1 MNKRVGVYLRVSTSE
16 QSTDLQ
22 KEEILSYLKARGLG
36 TDIVIYEDHGVSGTT
51 ADRPA
56 LKEMLSHAKDRKLD
70 LVIAWKLDRLF
81 RSLQDLVR
89 TLHEF
94 KELGVSFISLKDQI
108 DLDTAS
114 GRLMMHMIGAFSE
127 FEASLIKE
135 RVKAG
140 IKSARDKGK
149 TLGRPRTNKEC
160 LIRSFRAKGFTYAK
174 IQQELNVSAG
184 TIRRAL
190 ISESK

>member
-1 MNKRVGVYLRVSTSE
+1 
-16 QSTDLQ
+16 
-22 KEEILSYLKARGLG
+22 
-36 TDIVIYEDHGVSGTT
+36 
-51 ADRPA
+51 
-56 LKEMLSHAKDRKLD
+56 
-70 LVIAWKLDRLF
+70 
-81 RSLQDLVR
+81 
-89 TLHEF
+89 
-94 KELGVSFISLKDQI
+94 
-108 DLDTAS
+108 
-114 GRLMMHMIGAFSE
+114 MMHMIGAFSE